1 MNENFDSND
10 EKKESSKPKY
20 WKKLWIAVI
29 ISYIGTIIFSLL
41 FFQTNIIRTLLLGL
55 IFGIALGIAYYIR
68 IRPSLKI
75 NKALYIMLG
84 VTPIG
89 FGLWLLY
96 MFIGMNRFLVSL
108 GSWYI
113 QLNIL
118 IMISLFVIGGFIG
131 NWIGKKVDYRL
142 PFSLK

>member
-20 WKKLWIAVI
+20 WKRFWIIII
-29 ISYIGTIIFSLL
+29 ISYIGTIIALL
-41 FFQTNIIRTLLLGL
+41 FFSTNIIRTLLLG
-55 IFGIALGIAYYIR
+55 IFFGIVLGIAYYIR

-89 FGLWLLY
+89 GGLWLLY
-96 MFIGMNRFLVSL
+96 MLIGMNRFLVSL

-118 IMISLFVIGGFIG
+118 IMISIFVIGGFIG

>member
-1 MNENFDSND
+1 MSENFESND
-10 EKKESSKPKY
+10 EKKEPSKPKY
-20 WKKLWIAVI
+20 WKRFWIAVI
-29 ISYIGTIIFSLL
+29 ITYVGTLITLL
-41 FFQTNIIRTLLLGL
+41 FFQTNIIQTLLLGL

-68 IRPSLKI
+68 IRPSFKTNKI
-75 NKALYIMLG
+75 IYIIFG

-96 MFIGMNRFLVSL
+96 GLSGMSRFLISL

-118 IMISLFVIGGFIG
+118 IMISIFVIGGLIG
-131 NWIGKKVDYRL
+131 NWIGKKTNYRL

>member
-1 MNENFDSND
+1 MNENPDSND

-20 WKKLWIAVI
+20 WKRFWIAVI
-29 ISYIGTIIFSLL
+29 ISYIGTIITLL

-68 IRPSLKI
+68 IKPSLKT
-75 NKALYIMLG
+75 NKIVYIIFG

-96 MFIGMNRFLVSL
+96 MFTGMSRFLVSL

-118 IMISLFVIGGFIG
+118 IMISIFVIGGLIG
-131 NWIGKKVDYRL
+131 NLIGKKTDYRL

>member
-1 MNENFDSND
+1 MNENIDSND

-20 WKKLWIAVI
+20 WKRFWIAVI

-55 IFGIALGIAYYIR
+55 IFGIAIGIAYYIR
-68 IRPSLKI
+68 IKPSLKT
-75 NKALYIMLG
+75 NKILYIMFG

-96 MFIGMNRFLVSL
+96 GLTGMSRFLISL

-113 QLNIL
+113 RLNIL
-118 IMISLFVIGGFIG
+118 IMISIFVIGGLIG
-131 NWIGKKVDYRL
+131 NWIGKKKDYRI

>member
-20 WKKLWIAVI
+20 WKKFWIAII
-29 ISYIGTIIFSLL
+29 ISYIGTVITLL
-41 FFQTNIIRTLLLGL
+41 FFSTNIIRTLVLGL

-68 IRPSLKI
+68 VKPSLKI
-75 NKALYIMLG
+75 NKIIYILSG
-84 VTPIG
+84 VFIIG
-89 FGLWLLY
+89 GGFWFLY
-96 MFIGMNRFLVSL
+96 MLAGISRFIVSL

-113 QLNIL
+113 QLNVFL
-118 IMISLFVIGGFIG
+118 MLSLFVIGGLIG
-131 NWIGKKVDYRL
+131 YLIGKKTNYRL

>member
-1 MNENFDSND
+1 MNENPKSND

-20 WKKLWIAVI
+20 QKRFWVAVI
-29 ISYIGTIIFSLL
+29 IAYIGTIITLL
-41 FFQTNIIRTLLLGL
+41 LFQTNIIRILLLGL

-68 IRPSLKI
+68 IRPSLKT
-75 NKALYIMLG
+75 NKIVYIIFG

-96 MFIGMNRFLVSL
+96 GLSGMSKFLISL

-118 IMISLFVIGGFIG
+118 IMISIFVIGGLIG